1 LENIEFLNTFNPP
14 NCRKEILIVVIKIV
28 LVLFIWLSSLTPSNA
43 AEDISF
49 KGTSKSSSGDTLTL
63 TGKLLKPQG
72 NGPFPAII
80 LMHGCRGM
88 IPAYHSWA
96 EKISSWGYVTLVLDS
111 FTPRGEKNVCER
123 VHAVPFDVR
132 ATDAFDAKAYLAG
145 LSFVNRSKV
154 ALIGWSHGGC
164 AALSSVSQA
173 NLSKMFDELGGAT
186 RGGSPQ
192 LSNYLKESGPF
203 QAVIAFY
210 PWCVAGLDDSESPL
224 LILSGEKDT
233 WTPPILCQ
241 LKVPL
246 GKTKHEATLKIYPGA
261 THGFDLDEPDVVRS
275 GHKISYD
282 PKATAD
288 ATKRVKSFLGKYLK

>member
-1 LENIEFLNTFNPP
+1 M
-14 NCRKEILIVVIKIV
+14 VIKIA
-28 LVLFIWLSSLTPSNA
+28 LVICIWLSSLAPSNA

-80 LMHGCRGM
+80 LMHTCDVTLT
-88 IPAYHSWA
+88 AHSYSWA

-111 FTPRGEKNVCER
+111 FTPRGEKNICDR
-123 VHAVPFDVR
+123 VYAIPFDVR

-145 LSFVNRSKV
+145 LPFVNRSKV

-164 AALSSVSQA
+164 AALASASQE
-173 NLSKMFDELGGAT
+173 NLTKMFNELGGAT
-186 RGGSPQ
+186 RGGAPQ

-210 PWCVAGLDDSESPL
+210 PWCAASLDDSESPL

-233 WTPPILCQ
+233 LTSPTVCQ
-241 LKVPL
+241 LKVPIK
-246 GKTKHEATLKIYPGA
+246 KTKHEVTLKIYPWA
-261 THGFDLDEPDVVRS
+261 THSFDLNLPAQVKG
-275 GHKISYD
+275 GHKLTFD

-288 ATKRVKSFLGKYLK
+288 ATKRVESFLGKYLK